1 MVSAVSTGVWVFFA
15 NAGGASE
22 KAVET
27 SGLNANFFLQLKAME
42 KVRLILEAQSW
53 IFADETGLYFY

>member
-1 MVSAVSTGVWVFFA
+1 MVSAVSTGVWVFFT

-42 KVRLILEAQSW
+42 KVRLILEAQS
-53 IFADETGLYFY
+53 